1 MKLTATLKTDAE
13 DRLYC
18 ALTENSTGLPVHFI
32 TDTVAE
38 IVRPFREDVKE
49 WAAEAGHEI
58 TAWKMEGV
66 NL

>member
-1 MKLTATLKTDAE
+1 MKLTATLQTDDE

-18 ALTENSTGLPVHFI
+18 VLTDNATGLPIHII

-58 TAWKMEGV
+58 TTWKMEGAK
-66 NL
+66 L